1 MLSTALDLG
10 GSSLTLGPVA
20 PAPSPVAPSVQLHRT
35 AALLGRAASGTGSA
49 QADGRLGWAPIAA
62 ALAIDLADFATAG
75 PIGLVLGLFV
85 GGMLTTTVAF
95 ASGAKPRRALGLG
108 LLGAIYCALPM
119 TEAIPMA
126 TMLTL
131 VHGFLLRAP
140 KPDPAGAQPALER

>member
-1 MLSTALDLG
+1 
-10 GSSLTLGPVA
+10 VA
-20 PAPSPVAPSVQLHRT
+20 SAPSPPASSVGRSVQLHRT
-35 AALLGRAASGTGSA
+35 AASLA

-85 GGMLTTTVAF
+85 GGLLTTTVAF

-108 LLGAIYCALPM
+108 LFGAVYCALPM
-119 TEAIPMA
+119 TEAIPLA

-131 VHGFLLRAP
+131 VHGFLLRTPQRDTSPHA
-140 KPDPAGAQPALER
+140 PALER